1 MRSIVKYV
9 SDRSGEPVFEL
20 HGERFQFVNAKYP
33 SGKTDVG
40 VYRFSD
46 DMVYDLNYWREKF
59 LLNKMAN
66 GGVARLRQDAP
77 DESDVVSVFEDTLV
91 MDENLATSVVASSF
105 EKGGVIDLEKYK
117 DYRVFKL
124 NKNARRIPV
133 DELYIPK
140 IDRERV
146 ERAKIHIMDAI
157 AKKIERRDPIHVT
170 KIKGEDK
177 WRVIDGTSTAQAL
190 KELGVKEI
198 YSIKKMKHYPMR
210 VTQKAKAIRKEGES
224 WLDAIQRARKR
235 KRI

>member
-59 LLNKMAN
+59 LLKKMAN
-66 GGVARLRQDAP
+66 GGAIKSRQAM
-77 DESDVVSVFEDTLV
+77 DESDVQNVIEDSMV
-91 MDENLATSVVASSF
+91 MDENMAVSVAESSF

-124 NKNARRIPV
+124 NKNARKIPV
-133 DELYIPK
+133 EDLYIPK
-140 IDRERV
+140 IDRDRV

>member
-59 LLNKMAN
+59 LVKKMAN
-66 GGVARLRQDAP
+66 GGAIKSRQAM
-77 DESDVVSVFEDTLV
+77 DESDVQNVIEDSMV
-91 MDENLATSVVASSF
+91 MDENMAVSVAESSF

-124 NKNARRIPV
+124 NKNARKIPV
-133 DELYIPK
+133 EELYIPK
-140 IDRERV
+140 IDRDRV

>member
-59 LLNKMAN
+59 LLKKMAN
-66 GGVARLRQDAP
+66 GGVVKPRQAM
-77 DESDVVSVFEDTLV
+77 DETDVQNVIEDSMV
-91 MDENLATSVVASSF
+91 MDENMAVSVAESSF
-105 EKGGVIDLEKYK
+105 EKGGVIDLDNYK
-117 DYRVFKL
+117 DYKVFKL
-124 NKNARRIPV
+124 NKNARKIPV
-133 DELYIPK
+133 EELYIPK
-140 IDRERV
+140 IDRDRV

-190 KELGVKEI
+190 KEMGVKEI

-210 VTQKAKAIRKEGES
+210 VTQKAKAIRKEGEN

>member
-9 SDRSGEPVFEL
+9 SDKSGEPVFEL

-33 SGKTDVG
+33 SGKTDIG

-59 LLNKMAN
+59 LLKKMAN
-66 GGVARLRQDAP
+66 GGAIKSRQAM
-77 DESDVVSVFEDTLV
+77 DETDVQNVLEDSMV
-91 MDENLATSVVASSF
+91 MDENMAVSVAESSF
-105 EKGGVIDLEKYK
+105 EKGGVIDLDNYK

-124 NKNARRIPV
+124 NKNARKIPV

-140 IDRERV
+140 IDRDRV

-198 YSIKKMKHYPMR
+198 YSIKKMKHYPIR

>member
-33 SGKTDVG
+33 SGKTDIG

-59 LLNKMAN
+59 LLKKMAN
-66 GGVARLRQDAP
+66 GGAIKSRKAM
-77 DESDVVSVFEDTLV
+77 DETDVQNVLEDSMV
-91 MDENLATSVVASSF
+91 MDENMAVSVAESSF
-105 EKGGVIDLEKYK
+105 GKGGVIDLENYK

-124 NKNARRIPV
+124 NKNARKIPV
-133 DELYIPK
+133 EELYIPK
-140 IDRERV
+140 IDRDRV

-157 AKKIERRDPIHVT
+157 GKKIERRDPIHVT

-210 VTQKAKAIRKEGES
+210 VTQKAKAIRKEGEN

>member
-1 MRSIVKYV
+1 MNPIVEYV

-33 SGKTDVG
+33 DGKKDVG
-40 VYRFSD
+40 VYRFSE

-59 LLNKMAN
+59 LRNKMAN
-66 GGVARLRQDAP
+66 GGVVRPRRP
-77 DESDVVSVFEDTLV
+77 MDESDIQNVIEDSMV
-91 MDENLATSVVASSF
+91 MDENIAVSVSASSF
-105 EKGGVIDLEKYK
+105 KHGGVIDLETYK

-124 NKNARRIPV
+124 NKNARKIPV

-140 IDRERV
+140 IDKDRV
-146 ERAKIHIMDAI
+146 ERAKMHIMDAI
-157 AKKIERRDPIHVT
+157 AKKIERRDPIHVV

-177 WRVIDGTSTAQAL
+177 WRVLDGTSTAQAL

-210 VTQKAKAIRKEGES
+210 VTQKAKAIRKEGEN
-224 WLDAIQRARKR
+224 WLDAIQRAKKR
-235 KRI
+235 KRV

>member
-59 LLNKMAN
+59 LLKKMAN
-66 GGVARLRQDAP
+66 GGVVRPRQAM
-77 DESDVVSVFEDTLV
+77 DEADVQNVLEDSMV
-91 MDENLATSVVASSF
+91 MDENMAVSVAEASL
-105 EKGGVIDLEKYK
+105 EKGGIIDLDNYK

-124 NKNARRIPV
+124 NKNARKIPV
-133 DELYIPK
+133 EDLYIPK
-140 IDRERV
+140 IDRDRV
-146 ERAKIHIMDAI
+146 ERAKMHIMDAI

>member
-59 LLNKMAN
+59 LVKKMVN
-66 GGVARLRQDAP
+66 GGAIKSRQAM
-77 DESDVVSVFEDTLV
+77 DESDVQNVIEDSMV
-91 MDENLATSVVASSF
+91 MDENMAVSVAESSF

-124 NKNARRIPV
+124 NKNARKIPV
-133 DELYIPK
+133 EDLYIPK
-140 IDRERV
+140 IDRDRV

-170 KIKGEDK
+170 KIKGEEK

>member
-59 LLNKMAN
+59 LLKKMAN
-66 GGVARLRQDAP
+66 GGVVRPRRAM
-77 DESDVVSVFEDTLV
+77 DETDVQNVLEDSMV
-91 MDENLATSVVASSF
+91 MDENMAVSVAEASL
-105 EKGGVIDLEKYK
+105 EKGGIIDLDNYK

-124 NKNARRIPV
+124 NKNARKIPV
-133 DELYIPK
+133 EDLYIPK
-140 IDRERV
+140 IDRDRV
-146 ERAKIHIMDAI
+146 ERAKMHIMDAI

>member
-59 LLNKMAN
+59 LLKKMAN
-66 GGVARLRQDAP
+66 GGVVRPRRAM
-77 DESDVVSVFEDTLV
+77 DETDVQNVIEDSMV
-91 MDENLATSVVASSF
+91 MDENMAVSVAESSF

-124 NKNARRIPV
+124 NKNARKIPV
-133 DELYIPK
+133 EDLYIPK
-140 IDRERV
+140 IDRDRV

-210 VTQKAKAIRKEGES
+210 VTQKAKAIRKEGEN

>member
-59 LLNKMAN
+59 LLKKMAN
-66 GGVARLRQDAP
+66 GGVVRRRRAM
-77 DESDVVSVFEDTLV
+77 DETDVQNVLEDSMV
-91 MDENLATSVVASSF
+91 MDENMAVSVAEASL
-105 EKGGVIDLEKYK
+105 EKGGIIDLDNYK

-124 NKNARRIPV
+124 NKNARKIPV
-133 DELYIPK
+133 EELYIPK
-140 IDRERV
+140 IDRDRV

-170 KIKGEDK
+170 KIKGEEK

>member
-59 LLNKMAN
+59 LVKKMAN
-66 GGVARLRQDAP
+66 GGAIKSRQAM
-77 DESDVVSVFEDTLV
+77 DESDVQNVIEDSMV
-91 MDENLATSVVASSF
+91 MDENMAVSVAESSF

-124 NKNARRIPV
+124 NKNARKIPV
-133 DELYIPK
+133 EELYIPK
-140 IDRERV
+140 IDRDRV

-170 KIKGEDK
+170 KIKGEEK

>member
-9 SDRSGEPVFEL
+9 SDRSGEPIFEL

-33 SGKTDVG
+33 SGKTDIG

-59 LLNKMAN
+59 LLKKMAN
-66 GGVARLRQDAP
+66 GGAIKSRQAM
-77 DESDVVSVFEDTLV
+77 DETDVQNVLEDSMV
-91 MDENLATSVVASSF
+91 MDENMAVSVAESSF
-105 EKGGVIDLEKYK
+105 EKGGVIDLENYK

-124 NKNARRIPV
+124 NKNARKIPV
-133 DELYIPK
+133 EELYIPK
-140 IDRERV
+140 IDRDRV

-198 YSIKKMKHYPMR
+198 YSIKKMKHYPIR
-210 VTQKAKAIRKEGES
+210 VTQKAKAIRKEGEN

>member
-59 LLNKMAN
+59 LLKKMAN
-66 GGVARLRQDAP
+66 GGVVRPRRAM
-77 DESDVVSVFEDTLV
+77 DETDVQNVLEDSMV
-91 MDENLATSVVASSF
+91 MDENMAVSVAEASL
-105 EKGGVIDLEKYK
+105 EKGGIIDLDNYK
-117 DYRVFKL
+117 EYRVFKL
-124 NKNARRIPV
+124 NKNARKIPV
-133 DELYIPK
+133 EDLYIPK
-140 IDRERV
+140 IDRDRV
-146 ERAKIHIMDAI
+146 ERAKMHIMDAI

>member
-33 SGKTDVG
+33 SGKIDIG

-59 LLNKMAN
+59 IVKKMAN
-66 GGVARLRQDAP
+66 GGAIKSRQAM
-77 DESDVVSVFEDTLV
+77 DETDVQNVLEDSMV
-91 MDENLATSVVASSF
+91 MDENMAVSVAESSF
-105 EKGGVIDLEKYK
+105 EKGGVIDLENYK

-124 NKNARRIPV
+124 NKNARKIPV
-133 DELYIPK
+133 EELYIPK
-140 IDRERV
+140 IDRDRV

>member
-66 GGVARLRQDAP
+66 GGVVRPRREM
-77 DESDVVSVFEDTLV
+77 DEADVQNVLEDSMV
-91 MDENLATSVVASSF
+91 MDENMAVSVAEASL
-105 EKGGVIDLEKYK
+105 EKGGIIDLDNYK

-124 NKNARRIPV
+124 NKNARKIPV
-133 DELYIPK
+133 EDLYIPK
-140 IDRERV
+140 IDRDRV
-146 ERAKIHIMDAI
+146 ERAKMHIMDAI

>member
-33 SGKTDVG
+33 SGKTDIG

-59 LLNKMAN
+59 LLKKMAN
-66 GGVARLRQDAP
+66 GGAIKSRQAM
-77 DESDVVSVFEDTLV
+77 DETDVQNVIEDSMV
-91 MDENLATSVVASSF
+91 MDENMAVSVAESSF
-105 EKGGVIDLEKYK
+105 EKGGLIDLDNYK

-124 NKNARRIPV
+124 NKNARKIPV
-133 DELYIPK
+133 EELYIPK
-140 IDRERV
+140 IDRNRV
-146 ERAKIHIMDAI
+146 ERAKIHIMNAI

-210 VTQKAKAIRKEGES
+210 VTQKAKAIRKEGEN

>member
-40 VYRFSD
+40 VYRFAD

-59 LLNKMAN
+59 LLKKMAN
-66 GGVARLRQDAP
+66 GGAIKSRQAM
-77 DESDVVSVFEDTLV
+77 DETDVQNVLEDSMV
-91 MDENLATSVVASSF
+91 MDENMAVSVAESSF
-105 EKGGVIDLEKYK
+105 EKGGVIDLENYK

-124 NKNARRIPV
+124 NKNARKIPV
-133 DELYIPK
+133 EELYIPK
-140 IDRERV
+140 IDRDRV

>member
-59 LLNKMAN
+59 LVKKMVN
-66 GGVARLRQDAP
+66 GGAIKSRQAM
-77 DESDVVSVFEDTLV
+77 DESDVQNVIEDSMV
-91 MDENLATSVVASSF
+91 MDENMAVSVAESSF

-124 NKNARRIPV
+124 NKNARKIPV
-133 DELYIPK
+133 EDLYIPK
-140 IDRERV
+140 IDRDRV

>member
-33 SGKTDVG
+33 SGKTDIG

-59 LLNKMAN
+59 LLKKMAN
-66 GGVARLRQDAP
+66 GGAIKPRKAM
-77 DESDVVSVFEDTLV
+77 DETDVQNVLEDSMV
-91 MDENLATSVVASSF
+91 MDENMAVSVAESSF
-105 EKGGVIDLEKYK
+105 EKGGVIDLDNYK

-124 NKNARRIPV
+124 NKNARKIPV
-133 DELYIPK
+133 EELYIPK
-140 IDRERV
+140 IDRFRV

-210 VTQKAKAIRKEGES
+210 VTQKAKAIRKEGEN

>member
-33 SGKTDVG
+33 SGKTDIG

-66 GGVARLRQDAP
+66 GGAIKSRKAM
-77 DESDVVSVFEDTLV
+77 DETDVQNVLEDSMV
-91 MDENLATSVVASSF
+91 MDENMAVSVAGSSF
-105 EKGGVIDLEKYK
+105 EKGGVIDLDNYK

-124 NKNARRIPV
+124 NKNARKIPV
-133 DELYIPK
+133 EELYIPK
-140 IDRERV
+140 IDRDRV

-210 VTQKAKAIRKEGES
+210 VTQKAKAIRKEGEN

>member
-20 HGERFQFVNAKYP
+20 HGERFQFVNAQYP

-59 LLNKMAN
+59 LLKKMAN
-66 GGVARLRQDAP
+66 GGAIKPRQAM
-77 DESDVVSVFEDTLV
+77 DETDVQNVLEDSMV
-91 MDENLATSVVASSF
+91 MDENMAVSVAESSF
-105 EKGGVIDLEKYK
+105 EKGGVIDLENYK

-124 NKNARRIPV
+124 NKNARKIPV
-133 DELYIPK
+133 EDLYIPK
-140 IDRERV
+140 IDRDRV

-190 KELGVKEI
+190 KE
-198 YSIKKMKHYPMR
+198 
-210 VTQKAKAIRKEGES
+210 
-224 WLDAIQRARKR
+224 
-235 KRI
+235 

>member
-1 MRSIVKYV
+1 MNPIVEYV

-33 SGKTDVG
+33 DGKKDVG
-40 VYRFSD
+40 VYRFSE

-59 LLNKMAN
+59 LRNKMAN
-66 GGVARLRQDAP
+66 GGVVRPRRP
-77 DESDVVSVFEDTLV
+77 MDESDIQNVIEDSMV
-91 MDENLATSVVASSF
+91 MDENIAVSVAESSF
-105 EKGGVIDLEKYK
+105 EHGGVIDLENYK

-124 NKNARRIPV
+124 NKNARKIPV

-140 IDRERV
+140 IDRDRV
-146 ERAKIHIMDAI
+146 ERAKMHIMDAI
-157 AKKIERRDPIHVT
+157 SKKIERRDPIHVV

-210 VTQKAKAIRKEGES
+210 VTQKAKAIRKEGEN
-224 WLDAIQRARKR
+224 WLDAIQRAKKR
-235 KRI
+235 KRV

>member
-59 LLNKMAN
+59 LLKKMAN
-66 GGVARLRQDAP
+66 GGVVRPRQAM
-77 DESDVVSVFEDTLV
+77 DETDVQNVIEDSMV
-91 MDENLATSVVASSF
+91 MDENMAVSVAESSF
-105 EKGGVIDLEKYK
+105 EKGGVIDLDNYK
-117 DYRVFKL
+117 DYKVFKL
-124 NKNARRIPV
+124 NKNARKIPV
-133 DELYIPK
+133 EELYIPK
-140 IDRERV
+140 IDRDRV

-190 KELGVKEI
+190 KEMGVKEI

-210 VTQKAKAIRKEGES
+210 VTQKAKAIRKEGEN

>member
-33 SGKTDVG
+33 SGKTDIG

-59 LLNKMAN
+59 LLKKMAN
-66 GGVARLRQDAP
+66 GGAIKSRKAM
-77 DESDVVSVFEDTLV
+77 DETDVQNVLEDSMV
-91 MDENLATSVVASSF
+91 MDENMALSVAGSSF
-105 EKGGVIDLEKYK
+105 EKGGVIDLDNYK

-124 NKNARRIPV
+124 NKNARKIPV
-133 DELYIPK
+133 EELYIPK
-140 IDRERV
+140 IDRDRV
-146 ERAKIHIMDAI
+146 ERAKIHIMNAI